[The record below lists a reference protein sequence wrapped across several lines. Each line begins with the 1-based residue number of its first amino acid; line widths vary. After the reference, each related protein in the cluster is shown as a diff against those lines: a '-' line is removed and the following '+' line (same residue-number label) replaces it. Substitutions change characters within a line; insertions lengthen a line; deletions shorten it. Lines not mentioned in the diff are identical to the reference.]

1 VTGTLT
7 FLRVFLRRDRWFYV
21 WFGLGTALLYVSQAW
36 SVDGLYTTQAEFDR
50 AAAGMEN
57 NAALIAMTGPAR
69 ALNTTGGQVAWQ
81 ASAYG
86 AIVAG
91 LMVMFIVGRHTR
103 SEEETGRDELL
114 RAAPVGRYA
123 TTTAALLDAALAS
136 VVVGVLVSA
145 SLIAYG
151 LATPDSLGLGVG
163 VALCGWF
170 FAGTALLAAQ
180 LTTST
185 RAAYGLAGTVI
196 GVAFGLRAIGDV
208 TAPALSWLSP
218 IGWYQGMHAFS
229 GLRWWP
235 ALLLVAGAVAAAAA
249 GYAVFDRRDYGAGV
263 LATRPG
269 PARAGAGLRSGL
281 GLAWR
286 LQRPAFV
293 AWLVGLVVSGLS
305 FGVLGDNV
313 GDLVGDSD
321 LSKEMILQGRSD
333 IVNAFYATMIVMLSL
348 LACGFAISSALRPQ
362 GEEGAG
368 RLESVL
374 ATALPRSRWLAGHV
388 AITVLGTAVVL
399 LGAGL
404 GLGTTYALVTGDGG
418 AVLRMTGGMVSY
430 LPAVLV
436 LSGVARLLYG
446 VAPRAARAAW
456 LLLLLASVVLLFGEV
471 LKLPQWLQ
479 DVSPFEHLAFV
490 PAESFAWAPFVALSV
505 LAVVLSVAGQLAF
518 ARRDMT

>member
-7 FLRVFLRRDRWFYV
+7 LLRAFLRRDRWFFV

-36 SVDGLYTTQAEFDR
+36 SVDSLYPTQAELDR
-50 AAAGMEN
+50 AVAGMEN

-69 ALNTTGGQVAWQ
+69 ALNTTGGQVTWQ
-81 ASAYG
+81 ASAFG
-86 AIVAG
+86 AIVVG

-103 SEEETGRDELL
+103 NEEETGRDELL

-123 TTTAALLDAALAS
+123 STTAALLDAALAS
-136 VVVGVLVSA
+136 VVAGVLVSA
-145 SLIAYG
+145 SLIGYG

-185 RAAYGLAGTVI
+185 RAAYGLAGMVI
-196 GVAFGLRAIGDV
+196 GLAYGLRAIGDV
-208 TAPALSWLSP
+208 SAPALSWLSP
-218 IGWYQGMHAFS
+218 IGWYQAMHPFS

-235 ALLLVAGAVAAAAA
+235 ALLLVGGAVVAVAA
-249 GYAVFDRRDYGAGV
+249 GYAVFDRRDFGAGV

-269 PARAGAGLRSGL
+269 PARAGRGLESGL

-286 LQRPAFV
+286 LQRPACV
-293 AWLVGLVVSGLS
+293 AWLAGLVVSGLS

-313 GDLVGDSD
+313 GDLVGDSQV
-321 LSKEMILQGRSD
+321 SKEMMLQGSSD
-333 IVNAFYATMIVMLSL
+333 IVNAFYATLIVMLAL

-368 RLESVL
+368 RLESLL
-374 ATALPRSRWLAGHV
+374 ATALPRSGWLAGHV
-388 AITVLGTAVVL
+388 VITVLGTVAML

-404 GLGTTYALVTGDGG
+404 GLGTAYALVTGDGS
-418 AVLRMTGGMVSY
+418 AVLRMAGGMASY

-436 LSGVARLLYG
+436 LSGFARLLYG
-446 VAPRAARAAW
+446 VVPRAAKAAW
-456 LLLLLASVVLLFGEV
+456 LLLLVASVVLLFGEV
-471 LKLPQWLQ
+471 LRLPQWFQ
-479 DVSPFEHLAFV
+479 DISPFEHLAFV
-490 PAESFAWAPFVALSV
+490 PAESFSWGPFLGLSV

-518 ARRDMT
+518 ARRDIA